1 MKSIRHLL
9 LCATAALLA
18 ACGGG
23 GGDDP
28 APPPSQPVTF
38 AFRTETGGAEQEF
51 RYSTTSPEFITRAR
65 AQLLLPVAN
74 RKTFP
79 AGAIA
84 AGNGGVNLNWGWHF
98 TDLSLVE
105 TAIELCDGT
114 PAMVQADLNYWLNT
128 VKRFCPWSGYVHSE
142 VAADT
147 TQRDFAIGQ
156 TREIASLKIS
166 IELREIVDTRCP
178 AAAICVSAGQA
189 EAQLLVRIGDQPA
202 QPLTITLDAGARD
215 RQAVLGGYRF
225 TLDSLSPYPIND
237 PIPKAQYRASVT
249 VGRA

>member
-1 MKSIRHLL
+1 MKSIRLL
-9 LCATAALLA
+9 LLSATVALA

-28 APPPSQPVTF
+28 APAPTEPVTF
-38 AFRTETGGAEQEF
+38 AMRMQNGGAEQEF
-51 RYSTTSPEFITRAR
+51 RYSTTSREFITRAR
-65 AQLLLPVAN
+65 AQLLLPVAD
-74 RKTFP
+74 RKPFP
-79 AGAIA
+79 SGAIA

-98 TDLSLVE
+98 TDLALVDA
-105 TAIELCDGT
+105 AIELCDGT
-114 PAMVQADLNYWLNT
+114 PAMVQADLGYWLNT

-166 IELREIVDTRCP
+166 IELRDIVDTRCP
-178 AAAICVSAGQA
+178 AAAICVSAGHA
-189 EAQLLVRIGDQPA
+189 EAQLLVRIGDQVA

-215 RQAVLGGYRF
+215 RQAVLGGFRF

-237 PIPKAQYRASVT
+237 PIPKGQYRASLT
-249 VGRA
+249 VGRV

>member
-9 LCATAALLA
+9 LCATVALLA

-38 AFRTETGGAEQEF
+38 AFRTETGGAEQEL
-51 RYSTTSPEFITRAR
+51 RYSTTSPEFIAKAR

-79 AGAIA
+79 SGAIA

-105 TAIELCDGT
+105 AAIELCDGT

-166 IELREIVDTRCP
+166 IELRDIVDTRCP
-178 AAAICVSAGQA
+178 AAAICVTAGHA
-189 EAQLLVRIGDQPA
+189 EAQLLVRIGEQAA
-202 QPLTITLDAGARD
+202 QPLTLTLDAGARD

-225 TLDSLSPYPIND
+225 TLDSLSPYPVND

-249 VGRA
+249 VGRT

>member
-1 MKSIRHLL
+1 MRTIRLFS
-9 LCATAALLA
+9 LCAAVGLLA

-28 APPPSQPVTF
+28 APPSQPVTF
-38 AFRTETGGAEQEF
+38 AMRTETGGAEQEF
-51 RYSTTSPEFITRAR
+51 RYSTTSPEFIARAR

-105 TAIELCDGT
+105 AAIELCDGS
-114 PAMVQADLNYWLNT
+114 PAMVQADLGYWLNT

-147 TQRDFAIGQ
+147 TQRDLAIGQ

-166 IELREIVDTRCP
+166 IELRDIVDNRCP
-178 AAAICVSAGQA
+178 AAAICVSAGHA
-189 EAQLLVRIGDQPA
+189 EAQLWVRIGGQAA
-202 QPLTITLDAGARD
+202 QPLTLTLDAGARD
-215 RQAVLGGYRF
+215 RQATLGGLRF
-225 TLDSLSPYPIND
+225 TLDSLSPYPVND

-249 VGRA
+249 VGRV

>member
-1 MKSIRHLL
+1 MPTIRFLL
-9 LCATAALLA
+9 LFAAMGLLA

-28 APPPSQPVTF
+28 APPSQPVTF

-51 RYSTTSPEFITRAR
+51 RYSTTSAEFIARAR
-65 AQLLLPVAN
+65 AQLLLPVAS

-105 TAIELCDGT
+105 AAIELCDGS
-114 PAMVQADLNYWLNT
+114 PAMVQADLGYWLNT
-128 VKRFCPWSGYVHSE
+128 VRRFCPWSAYVHSE

-147 TQRDFAIGQ
+147 TQRDIAIGQ
-156 TREIASLKIS
+156 TRDIASLKITL
-166 IELREIVDTRCP
+166 ELRDIVDTRCP
-178 AAAICVSAGQA
+178 AAAICLTAGHA
-189 EAQLLVRIGDQPA
+189 EAQLLVRLGDQAA
-202 QPLTITLDAGARD
+202 QPLAITLGAGVRD
-215 RQAVLGGYRF
+215 RQATLGGYRF
-225 TLDSLSPYPIND
+225 TLDSLTPYPIND

-249 VGRA
+249 VGRV